1 MHELHA
7 SVPALPGRM
16 TYYCRWAVAEATS
29 GWYKLG
35 NDLRCSFRW
44 AGWMGEVGGFGV
56 QKRRGVFAADLVG
69 FAALRDDTG
78 WSCGGLQLITHPLH
92 DVCTMR

>member
-1 MHELHA
+1 MHKLHA
-7 SVPALPGRM
+7 SVPALLGRM

-56 QKRRGVFAADLVG
+56 
-69 FAALRDDTG
+69 
-78 WSCGGLQLITHPLH
+78 
-92 DVCTMR
+92 

>member
-1 MHELHA
+1 MIFVVLFA
-7 SVPALPGRM
+7 GL
-16 TYYCRWAVAEATS
+16 
-29 GWYKLG
+29 
-35 NDLRCSFRW
+35 
-44 AGWMGEVGGFGV
+44 AGWVRWVVSGS
-56 QKRRGVFAADLVG
+56 KRDGGVFAADLVG

>member
-1 MHELHA
+1 
-7 SVPALPGRM
+7 M

-56 QKRRGVFAADLVG
+56 VMI
-69 FAALRDDTG
+69 RDGHVEDF
-78 WSCGGLQLITHPLH
+78 S
-92 DVCTMR
+92 